1 MPSHFRQL
9 PPSRDIIHFR
19 VQSCRLHPSHN
30 SFGHYLGE
38 KDITRTHVFKLHV
51 LSYDVGG
58 GTIIL
63 TAFFWRLL
71 SRGLGG
77 DYMED
82 ASIGSVLMYDWH
94 PQ

>member
-19 VQSCRLHPSHN
+19 VQSCRLHPSHH

-38 KDITRTHVFKLHV
+38 KDITRTHIFKLHV

-63 TAFFWRLL
+63 TAFF
-71 SRGLGG
+71 GAYCHV
-77 DYMED
+77 D
-82 ASIGSVLMYDWH
+82 
-94 PQ
+94 